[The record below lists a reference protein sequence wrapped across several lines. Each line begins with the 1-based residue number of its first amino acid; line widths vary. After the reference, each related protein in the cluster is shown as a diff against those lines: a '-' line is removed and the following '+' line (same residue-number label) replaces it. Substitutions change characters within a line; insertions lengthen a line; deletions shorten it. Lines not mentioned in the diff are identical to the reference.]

1 LVFGGTCDD
10 EFRGKISWDEKGQIA
25 LPGGAKADLVENGI
39 MRARNGSINGVS
51 EAIFSFPE
59 GILPTEFIM
68 HVRLRY
74 EGTYESEGCTV
85 KGVWECDAELL
96 SAIPEE
102 LVESGVLDDDAATAL
117 LCRIQAAPDQ
127 PLPISFTAVSR
138 GDDSWS
144 FIITTLGIISS
155 GSAYKL

>member
-1 LVFGGTCDD
+1 LSSSLVFGGTCDD

-25 LPGGAKADLVENGI
+25 LPMEAKADLVENGI
-39 MRARNGSINGVS
+39 MRANNGSIRGVS

-59 GILPTEFIM
+59 QFIM